1 MHISEGGCVATCNDH
16 NDLFHYAIPT
26 FQCCFILFGVV
37 FMPKY
42 VCRKV
47 ALGLTVGICTGF
59 SSAGFAGDL
68 SFGDAASELGQID
81 VSGWLRAKYQDKD
94 YSDNDRELKFDAAKI
109 TIKYDAKHLFGE
121 LEYRCYQ
128 SDTLCDLS
136 TLVNANLGYKVNAQ
150 DRVTVGLQNMPFG
163 VGRSWGS
170 SWYGS
175 SLDNAG
181 LEDVHNLGINYQ
193 HQFSDRTHLDLAYF
207 IRDGG
212 HYAGSGG
219 DSARYSANFVHSE
232 DTDAPT
238 LKEKNMWLAR
248 IKQDIALAAVP
259 DLKLGVGGSYWYSDL
274 DNKDNGQTGHRNAWA
289 AFAQLGYQNA
299 SATFTAGQNRVDN
312 ASLITPDYST
322 VGSFDSVYNVANKAN
337 FYVADLN
344 YQFKNIIE
352 GYHLTPYVTYA
363 VYDKDKRGF
372 ATSRRQIWGAQLDV
386 KQLSFA
392 AEYIIGKNDVFIG
405 GDENSLVNGDDNGR
419 SRLLHLLL
427 IYNF

>member
-1 MHISEGGCVATCNDH
+1 MWIYYFWGLKMS
-16 NDLFHYAIPT
+16 
-26 FQCCFILFGVV
+26 
-37 FMPKY
+37 KY
-42 VCRKV
+42 VYRNMV
-47 ALGLTVGICTGF
+47 VGLAIGLCTGF
-59 SSAGFAGDL
+59 SPAVFASDL
-68 SFGDAASELGQID
+68 SFGDAASNLGQIEL
-81 VSGWLRAKYQDKD
+81 SGWLRAKYQDKD
-94 YSDNDRELKFDAAKI
+94 YSDSDRQLKFDAAKI

-136 TLVNANLGYKVNAQ
+136 TLVNANLGYKINEH
-150 DRVTVGLQNMPFG
+150 DRLTVGLQNMPFG
-163 VGRSWGS
+163 VGRGWGS

-193 HQFSDRTHLDLAYF
+193 HQLFDNTHIDVAYF

-219 DSARYSANFVHSE
+219 DSARYSANFVRTDE
-232 DTDAPT
+232 TDAPT

-248 IKQDIALAAVP
+248 IKQDIAVTAVP

-274 DNKDNGQTGHRNAWA
+274 DNQDNGETGHRKAWTV
-289 AFAQLGYQNA
+289 FGQLGYQNA
-299 SATFTAGQNRVDN
+299 NATFSIGQNNVDN
-312 ASLITPDYST
+312 KSLITPDYST
-322 VGSFDSVYNVANKAN
+322 VGSFDSVYNVANKGN

-344 YQFKNIIE
+344 YQFKNIID

-363 VYDKDKRGF
+363 IYDKDKSGF

-392 AEYIIGKNDVFIG
+392 AEYIVGKNDVFIG
-405 GDENSLVNGDDNGR
+405 GNENSLVNGDSNGH
-419 SRLLHLLL
+419 SRLLNLLL